1 MHMSNGAPSIH
12 TTAGKLNELRRRMAK
27 AQAPVGAEAIDKIH
41 AAGRMTA
48 RERVLALLDEG
59 SFVETDALAKSRSN
73 SYSMAA
79 FKPVGDGVVTGYG
92 TVDGRSVC
100 IFSADATVL
109 NGTVGEVTGEKIV
122 KILDLAIKTGRPL
135 VSILDGQG
143 ARLEEG
149 INSLA
154 FYGQIFQ
161 RLVKASGLIP
171 QISVVLGKCSGG
183 NVFASALQD
192 FVIMVRG
199 QSEMLVGTPQMI
211 AARSADARSVD
222 ATTKDTG
229 EDVGGADV
237 QMEKTGLCHYVAD
250 DEEDA
255 LTYARELLA
264 YLPSNNRAEAPKQ
277 PWVKLPGAP
286 GSHPRPGDL
295 ELDSLIPDSDAAPYD
310 MLGIIQR
317 IVDDGEFMQV
327 QAGRAANM
335 LTGFTRIEGRSV
347 AIVAN
352 QPQVLAGA
360 IDKAAAEK
368 AARFIRT
375 CDAFNIPV
383 ITLVDVPGFL
393 PSLEEERTG
402 AVRSAAKLFYA
413 YGEAVTPRV
422 TVVVRKAFGE
432 AYNAMGSKH
441 LGADINLA
449 WPTAQIAIDDA
460 ANSVPYLY
468 RQQLAEAA
476 EKGEDADALAEKF
489 LAEYEAQ
496 VINPYVAAER
506 GFVDSVI
513 PPSHTRDE
521 IAIALRLLERK
532 VAPEYPK
539 RHGNIPL

>member
-1 MHMSNGAPSIH
+1 MLMSNGAPSIH
-12 TTAGKLNELRRRMAK
+12 TTAGKLNELRRRMAE
-27 AQAPVGAEAIDKIH
+27 AEAPVGAEAIEKVH
-41 AAGRMTA
+41 EAGLMTA
-48 RERVLALLDEG
+48 HERIVALFDEG

-73 SYSMAA
+73 SYDLAF

-100 IFSADATVL
+100 AFSVDSTVL
-109 NGTVGEVTGEKIV
+109 GGSFGEVTGEKIV

-135 VSILDGQG
+135 VTIIDGRG
-143 ARLEEG
+143 ARLQEG
-149 INSLA
+149 VNSLA
-154 FYGQIFQ
+154 FYGEIFQ

-171 QISVVLGKCSGG
+171 QISVVLGQSSGG

-199 QSEMLVGTPQMI
+199 QSEMLFGTPEMI
-211 AARSADARSVD
+211 AER
-222 ATTKDTG
+222 G
-229 EDVGGADV
+229 EGKSTQEMGGADV
-237 QMEKTGLCHYVAD
+237 HMEKTGLCHYVAD
-250 DEEDA
+250 DESDA
-255 LTYARELLA
+255 LTYAKELLA
-264 YLPSNNRAEAPKQ
+264 HLPSNNRAEAPKQ

-286 GSHPRPGDL
+286 GSHPRPEDL
-295 ELDSLIPDSDAAPYD
+295 ELDAIIPDSDAATYD
-310 MLGIIQR
+310 MMEIITR
-317 IVDDGEFMQV
+317 FVDDGDFLEV

-335 LTGFTRIEGRSV
+335 LTGFARIEGRSV
-347 AIVAN
+347 AVVAN

-360 IDKAAAEK
+360 IDKAAADK

-375 CDAFNIPV
+375 CDAFNIPIV
-383 ITLVDVPGFL
+383 TLVDVPGFL
-393 PSLEEERTG
+393 PSLEEEQAG
-402 AVRSAAKLFYA
+402 SVRSAAKLFYA
-413 YGEAVTPRV
+413 YGEAATPRV
-422 TVVVRKAFGE
+422 TVVVRRAFGE

-460 ANSVPYLY
+460 ANSVPRLHH
-468 RQQLAEAA
+468 QQLAEAA
-476 EKGEDADALAEKF
+476 EKGEDVEALTAK
-489 LAEYEAQ
+489 LQAEYETQ
-496 VINPYVAAER
+496 VVNPYIAAER

-532 VAPEYPK
+532 VVPSYPK